1 MLFFAG
7 IGPKDTAGRV
17 LSSFPHP
24 GNEAKRLNRLLFGFI
39 VDKADFVPHFV
50 TEQDL
55 ERARCDLAFRQQL
68 MAGCLERLLAALQQM
83 RDSED
88 ASLETARH
96 LREGVDLAGQLADR
110 LQRGPKSGGP
120 QAA

>member
-1 MLFFAG
+1 M
-7 IGPKDTAGRV
+7 
-17 LSSFPHP
+17 S
-24 GNEAKRLNRLLFGFI
+24 GFI
-39 VDKADFVPHFV
+39 ADKAHFVPDFV

-55 ERARCDLAFRQQL
+55 ERARCDAAFRQQL

-83 RDSED
+83 READDPSPDS
-88 ASLETARH
+88 ARH

-110 LQRGPKSGGP
+110 LQHGPKSGDP

>member
-1 MLFFAG
+1 
-7 IGPKDTAGRV
+7 
-17 LSSFPHP
+17 LS
-24 GNEAKRLNRLLFGFI
+24 GFI
-39 VDKADFVPHFV
+39 VGKANFVPDFV
-50 TEQDL
+50 TEQDI
-55 ERARCDLAFRQQL
+55 ERARCDSAFRQQL
-68 MAGCLERLLAALQQM
+68 IAGCLERLLAALQQM

-88 ASLETARH
+88 ASPETARH